1 MKHRI
6 TSENSLGNT
15 VADVDAYPL
24 DVIDQSD
31 KIRKSD
37 KIRYDEIR

>member
-1 MKHRI
+1 MSKMQMVI
-6 TSENSLGNT
+6 NMMIL
-15 VADVDAYPL
+15 VIAKLALYL

-37 KIRYDEIR
+37 KIRYDEIK